1 MLIVKEVP
9 MALELGAF
17 LRIRTG
23 LLLECGNVM
32 VSNRESEWEH
42 TARLM
47 FQALMETQ
55 IFFVAGEEVTDPIQ
69 LVKAVQQGRPVMS
82 VNKKI

>member
-32 VSNRESEWEH
+32 VSHRESEWDH
-42 TARLM
+42 TDGLM

>member
-1 MLIVKEVP
+1 MLIKKEVP
-9 MALELGAF
+9 MDFELGAY
-17 LRIRTG
+17 LKIRMG
-23 LLLECGNVM
+23 LPLECGNVM

-55 IFFVAGEEVTDPIQ
+55 LFFVAGEEVTDPSQ
-69 LVKAVQQGRPVMS
+69 LVKAVQQGRPIMS

>member
-9 MALELGAF
+9 MALGLGAF

-47 FQALMETQ
+47 FEALMETQ
-55 IFFVAGEEVTDPIQ
+55 LFFVAGEEVTDPIQ